1 MRAYIIRRSLLMIP
15 TLIIASFLTFLML
28 RMIPGDIVDQMVAE
42 IPISQSPKVT
52 EELREKFRE
61 DLGLTG
67 SLVVQ
72 YGRWIGDIILHG
84 DFGNSMWTK
93 TPVINEIAPRIP
105 VTLELAFL
113 AFAIIVI
120 ISLPLG
126 IFSAVRQN
134 SIADYLGRSFAILAM
149 SLPVF
154 WTGVMVM
161 VFPAIWWRWSPPLML
176 ITFAEDPLGNLRMFI
191 IPAAILGLS
200 AAGMDVRLI
209 RTMMLEVLRQDYI
222 RTAWSKGLR
231 EKEVV
236 IKHAIKNS
244 IIPVVSV
251 WGLRIRSLIGGAV
264 IVENIFAIPG
274 LGRLT
279 LKSILKRDY
288 PIVIGIT
295 LILAIFIMFL
305 NLFVD
310 LLYAWLDPRTRSA
323 ASVSGGF

>member
-1 MRAYIIRRSLLMIP
+1 MIP